1 MRGDGLDGRVLDLR
15 RQGRQRRAIR
25 CQDQLAATRLRTA
38 KQLDGTAG
46 SDGASGGVGS
56 WRSARTF
63 IILVSFA
70 DMLWL
75 VVREEVPA
83 NQRDMVTLLLG
94 TRAGMADMS
103 AAW

>member
-1 MRGDGLDGRVLDLR
+1 MALGRD
-15 RQGRQRRAIR
+15 
-25 CQDQLAATRLRTA
+25 
-38 KQLDGTAG
+38 
-46 SDGASGGVGS
+46 
-56 WRSARTF
+56 RS